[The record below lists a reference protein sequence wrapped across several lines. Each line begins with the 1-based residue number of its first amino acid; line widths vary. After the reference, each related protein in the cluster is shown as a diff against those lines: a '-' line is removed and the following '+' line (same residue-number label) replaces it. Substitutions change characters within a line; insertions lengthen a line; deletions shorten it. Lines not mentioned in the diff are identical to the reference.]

1 MELLD
6 RYLEIKG
13 LNYKDIEKDAK
24 VVSSRYRNNLNTGNV
39 TLTKESEALAYAFSR
54 MPATYEVVK
63 RVIEKTFEKNDFDIN
78 SLTDIG
84 AGTGSASIAINEL
97 LNLKQINCFE
107 KEKAMIK
114 IRSRNNDIR

>member
-6 RYLEIKG
+6 RYLEIKR

>member
-63 RVIEKTFEKNDFDIN
+63 RVIEKTFEKNDFYIN

-84 AGTGSASIAINEL
+84 AGTGSASIAVNEL